1 MITIVTLAHSTLGS
15 IIFRNVTIFSF
26 FFFQTTKISEGK
38 YWIFRNILFVELKI
52 FKFASVTIIILTQTS
67 KSYQKN
73 LLMLSN
79 LYFIYCTNK
88 NSTTVKQREQQVILL
103 VTYMKELL
111 SSKGTTFP
119 HSPFHI
125 SASPLLFASEFPIFP
140 LIEFT
145 PDCYSSV

>member
-1 MITIVTLAHSTLGS
+1 MLQFFL
-15 IIFRNVTIFSF
+15 FSF

-52 FKFASVTIIILTQTS
+52 FKFASVTIINLTQTS
-67 KSYQKN
+67 KNYQKN

-88 NSTTVKQREQQVILL
+88 NSTTVKQREQHIILL

-111 SSKGTTFP
+111 GSKRHNF
-119 HSPFHI
+119 
-125 SASPLLFASEFPIFP
+125 SPLPISYISFTPTLCFWVAHFP